1 MLRIQVLTRL
11 EIDHLFQFLK
21 IFFFLDF
28 ILVSFNIISIF
39 APSIFRKMNFENM
52 LPYAF
57 ALIIALPIIFL
68 LRQFVFTY
76 INLKNKEL
84 KLLAV
89 KANGDLKMQAYERM
103 TLFLERIKPS
113 NLVNKFDK
121 DLAIHEFIYLLEK
134 NISEESKILCDND
147 LFYPVMVQSKKSS
160 SYFYQLTETYES
172 ALRYPNLY
180 VDYII
185 VAHPETFYYRNDK
198 MKALVTAIYAGN
210 YNTQL
215 NHKIV
220 FSNSFVQIIKLVR
233 FENHASNE

>member
-1 MLRIQVLTRL
+1 
-11 EIDHLFQFLK
+11 
-21 IFFFLDF
+21 
-28 ILVSFNIISIF
+28 
-39 APSIFRKMNFENM
+39 MNFENM

-134 NISEESKILCDND
+134 NITEEFEYNSSQQLYISRNSWENVVASKNNVI
-147 LFYPVMVQSKKSS
+147 
-160 SYFYQLTETYES
+160 QLMIKTYES
-172 ALRYPNLY
+172 LSNTASLQDFKTIFLMNYVNGEDFIANTIEDLRK
-180 VDYII
+180 D
-185 VAHPETFYYRNDK
+185 
-198 MKALVTAIYAGN
+198 AI
-210 YNTQL
+210 L
-215 NHKIV
+215 L
-220 FSNSFVQIIKLVR
+220 S
-233 FENHASNE
+233 